1 MSHSDHSITAPA
13 ARTEAGTVARAVGR
27 GIFAAIEVAGVWME
41 RYRQRRALQALPDHL
56 LHDIGVSRV
65 DADREG
71 DKPFWQG

>member
-1 MSHSDHSITAPA
+1 MSHSQHSITAPA
-13 ARTEAGTVARAVGR
+13 ARAEADTVARAVGR
-27 GIFAAIEVAGVWME
+27 GIFAAIEVAGIWLE

-56 LHDIGVSRV
+56 LHDIGVSRL